1 MESNKEKHLHKP
13 WEGGR
18 FPNCCAW
25 KKDLILYFG
34 GWKRP
39 VLVVGSALSD
49 FQFSDYHGSR
59 GSMVGKSKKRHKRSG
74 NFSWSKCH
82 VNLWKLVYQCTLS
95 CWFFEMWS
103 LVFFDR
109 LFWFWVYIDTL
120 YTVYAIYLPC
130 TSHIAVS
137 MFWLSVGTPYLPPT
151 DRWHQLP
158 GASPTHR
165 YSLGTLDFR
174 FSDQ

>member
-1 MESNKEKHLHKP
+1 
-13 WEGGR
+13 
-18 FPNCCAW
+18 
-25 KKDLILYFG
+25 
-34 GWKRP
+34 
-39 VLVVGSALSD
+39 
-49 FQFSDYHGSR
+49 
-59 GSMVGKSKKRHKRSG
+59 MVGRSRNQQKRSG

-95 CWFFEMWS
+95 CQENQDRNRMKSESMLIFFKCGLLYRYII
-103 LVFFDR
+103 LVFSLYR
-109 LFWFWVYIDTL
+109 YTIYCIYYIPP
-120 YTVYAIYLPC
+120 I

-165 YSLGTLDFR
+165 YSLGTLDPNNFIISWVYWGDLEMESKFGAWKTQLR
-174 FSDQ
+174 IGPGLFFGLPGLPNHFPHEEVVVTL